1 MEVTLPLCPSVP
13 FDLGPGL
20 LGILA
25 QLVTLGGVL
34 GTALI
39 AKSAAIKLKNGGSTN
54 AGPANSP
61 PNDPT
66 VPTK

>member
-1 MEVTLPLCPSVP
+1 LVSCPNVP
-13 FDLGPGL
+13 FDVGPGL

-39 AKSAAIKLKNGGSTN
+39 AKSAAIKLNNGGASGARPT
-54 AGPANSP
+54 NSP
-61 PNDPT
+61 SNIPAVTPG
-66 VPTK
+66 